1 MTFFE
6 TFLNFF
12 FPSFLVLILD
22 KIEFSSL
29 VHDFFYLANCMWV
42 THGKIVKF
50 FIDDFVDILDDL
62 VDLSQQTTTAAPIET
77 TPYVPQETTANVP
90 EATTGVELG
99 Q

>member
-1 MTFFE
+1 MEKQF
-6 TFLNFF
+6 
-12 FPSFLVLILD
+12 
-22 KIEFSSL
+22 
-29 VHDFFYLANCMWV
+29 
-42 THGKIVKF
+42 KF